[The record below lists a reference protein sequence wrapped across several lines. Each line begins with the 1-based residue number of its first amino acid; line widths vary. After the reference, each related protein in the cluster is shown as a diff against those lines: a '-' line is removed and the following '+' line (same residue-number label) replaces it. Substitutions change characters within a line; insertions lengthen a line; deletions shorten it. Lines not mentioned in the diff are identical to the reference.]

1 MPFPQI
7 AERDDGK
14 TVVELQAPKEKAE
27 QASAALDLLITALG
41 ALSKKTVIALAQLFT
56 LATVGSAF
64 LLWFKTPDPS
74 PTQIISL
81 SIYAAFVL
89 AINFIIRR

>member
-7 AERDDGK
+7 AEREDVP
-14 TVVELQAPKEKAE
+14 TVVEMAPGKPKAE

-41 ALSKKTVIALAQLFT
+41 ALSKKTVVALATLFT